1 MQTIKDVADYQTFSP
16 GDLIL
21 KCPTPHPKVGY
32 ISRGRVAVTYKDAD
46 RLEPWAASHLP
57 EGSWIGAETYDCQ
70 CPKQASINWV
80 ASETSLI
87 GFLSLE
93 QVTSL
98 GLWPDLMK
106 SLGSQKH
113 RLLRMASR
121 TQVDGKTRVQMLLD
135 EKVQTEGEPKDGG
148 VFVPVLDRT
157 ALAKAAG
164 VGREYVSRL
173 LTDMRLQGRIE
184 PRGRGILFRTL
195 EQINE

>member
-32 ISRGRVAVTYKDAD
+32 ISRGKVTVTYKDAD
-46 RLEPWAASHLP
+46 HLEPWTASTLF
-57 EGSWIGAETYDCQ
+57 EGAWIGAETYDCQ
-70 CPKQASINWV
+70 CPKQASINWI

-98 GLWPDLMK
+98 RLWPEVMK
-106 SLGSQKH
+106 SIGSQKH
-113 RLLRMASR
+113 RLLRVASGARQDGR
-121 TQVDGKTRVQMLLD
+121 TRIRMLLD
-135 EKVQTEGEPKDGG
+135 EKVRTEGEPKDGG
-148 VFVPVLDRT
+148 VLIPVLDRT
-157 ALAKAAG
+157 ALAKQAG

-184 PRGRGILFRTL
+184 PRGRGILFKDL
-195 EQINE
+195 GANQ